1 MSGQPRSGNK
11 PEASSPPSF
20 GVLAKVLIG
29 ALVGA
34 AVLSAL
40 IPSLAWLWWLTA
52 AAVLAG
58 VIWSRPIARGR
69 LAAAAEQE
77 RRAGIAEADR
87 HRLLASLDTMTGP
100 RFERHVAQL
109 CLRDGL
115 EVVQAE
121 GGRGDLGA
129 DVIANLPDGRR
140 VVIQCKRYKP
150 TGSVSG
156 PEMQQ
161 FLGTVRAEHGAD
173 VALFITTARRFTQQA
188 QDLAERHQVH
198 LMHRDRLAFW
208 NGGTSLPA
216 LLATWQHN
224 SRGTASPA
232 DRRIS
237 PPTPRG

>member
-1 MSGQPRSGNK
+1 MSSPLRSDGNS
-11 PEASSPPSF
+11 ETTAPPSF
-20 GVLAKVLIG
+20 GTLAKVVVG

-40 IPSLAWLWWLTA
+40 APSLAWLWWLA
-52 AAVLAG
+52 AAATLAG

-77 RRAGIAEADR
+77 RRAGIAQAER
-87 HRLLASLDTMTGP
+87 HRLLSDLDEMTGP
-100 RFERHVAQL
+100 RFEQHVAQL

-115 EVVQAE
+115 EVLQAG

-140 VVIQCKRYKP
+140 VVIQCKRYKS
-150 TGSVSG
+150 TSSVSG

-173 VALFITTARRFTQQA
+173 IALFVTTGRRFTQQA
-188 QDLAERHQVH
+188 QDLAGRHQVH

-208 NGGTSLPA
+208 NGGTPLPA
-216 LLATWQHN
+216 LLAAWQDA
-224 SRGTASPA
+224 RGGAA
-232 DRRIS
+232 AA
-237 PPTPRG
+237 PRK